1 MDGTFRADY
10 TMDIE
15 RQTAPSIPP
24 SVPHARTPKG
34 TDRLPGRLALAA
46 AVALL
51 TFAANPVAAS
61 AHASPPPAAPSAGSP
76 PAPSASPAARDFA
89 ADIAAAKALQR
100 QGRSKDA
107 LALLA
112 ADHKLDPTN
121 RDVTVAY
128 AQTSSYA
135 GDQGLAIALLD
146 QLLQGSPDDVDARI
160 VLAQAYAFNHDY
172 PSAEAEYQTALKAA
186 PDDSDAQVGLGETY
200 TFEGRYD
207 EAKAIFAG
215 VLAKDPKNAD
225 ALVGR
230 ADAESFAGDYR
241 HARTDYEAALAMQPD
256 DTDALVGLATVD
268 YWLDDLPQAIS
279 LDDRALD
286 LDPGDSDAQDLHRQ
300 LSIRTSPQLV
310 STLTTSHSADGSTFD
325 LRLAERFFTTPTTA
339 FGVIQELYRI
349 SDSQSFVETK
359 RYGLEATVQPT
370 SRLGATLSLLGS
382 DYSGVHSVT
391 DSVLDVFGAEDG
403 LSYGAGYSVGGV
415 DGSVAANGGQT
426 RPGFW
431 SPLVRIST
439 IFANAGY
446 TQRADTLS
454 VSAQTAAYN
463 DGNRYH
469 ELTFDVAR
477 ALRIGSSTTLTPDVS
492 LRNAGFTESY
502 TNPPQGAAPGY
513 YNYYGQR
520 DVALSVTANR
530 QLTDRFAVG
539 VVGEQGERHTVV
551 PVYFNGPTKPPVFL
565 TPGTLP
571 FQRLEPFFDYE
582 GDRFSLAGAYYD
594 DHYAGGPWVLP
605 YDASTVDV
613 TFSVRLP

>member
-1 MDGTFRADY
+1 M
-10 TMDIE
+10 
-15 RQTAPSIPP
+15 
-24 SVPHARTPKG
+24 
-34 TDRLPGRLALAA
+34 PGRLA
-46 AVALL
+46 
-51 TFAANPVAAS
+51 TIVAAS
-61 AHASPPPAAPSAGSP
+61 LVFFAAHPVGASAQPVAPAPAASPP
-76 PAPSASPAARDFA
+76 ARDFA
-89 ADIAAAKALQR
+89 ADIATAKELAR

-112 ADHKLDPTN
+112 ADHKLDPAN

-146 QLLQGSPDDVDARI
+146 QLLQATPGDVDARI

-172 PSAEAEYQTALKAA
+172 ASAESEYQTALKAA
-186 PDDSDAQVGLGETY
+186 PGDSDAQVGLGETY
-200 TFEGRYD
+200 TFEGRYGD
-207 EAKAIFAG
+207 AKAIFAT
-215 VLAKDPKNAD
+215 VLAADPKNSD

-230 ADAESFAGDYR
+230 ADAESFSGEYR
-241 HARTDYEAALAMQPD
+241 QARADYEAVLAAQPD

-268 YWLDDLPQAIS
+268 YWLDDLPQAIA
-279 LDDRALD
+279 LDKRALA

-300 LSIRTSPQLV
+300 LSIRTAPQIV
-310 STLTTSHSADGSTFD
+310 STLTTSHSTDGSTFD

-349 SDSQSFVETK
+349 SDSQSFVETR

-370 SRLGATLSLLGS
+370 SRFGATFSVLGS
-382 DYSGVHSVT
+382 QYSGVRSVT
-391 DSVLDVFGAEDG
+391 DSVFNLFGADDG

-439 IFANAGY
+439 IFGDVAYTRTANTFTVGE
-446 TQRADTLS
+446 
-454 VSAQTAAYN
+454 QTAAYN
-463 DGNRYH
+463 DGNHYR
-469 ELTFDVAR
+469 ELTLDFSRVVKLGA
-477 ALRIGSSTTLTPDVS
+477 STTVTPDLT
-492 LRNAGFTESY
+492 LRNAGFSETYS
-502 TNPPQGAAPGY
+502 NPPQGAAPGY

-520 DVALSVTANR
+520 DIGLSITASR
-530 QLTDRFAVG
+530 QLSDRLALG
-539 VVGEQGERHTVV
+539 VVGTQGEAHTVV
-551 PVYFNGPTKPPVFL
+551 PVYFRGPRFPPVFL

-571 FQRLEPFFDYE
+571 YQRLEPFFDYE

-594 DHYAGGPWVLP
+594 DHYTGGPWVLP
-605 YDASTVDV
+605 YDASTVDL
-613 TFSVRLP
+613 TFSVRL